1 MSEENENPNIRHYS
15 SEDVARLKK
24 LVQEGVSVMQEIEDL
39 RGGLSDTIKA
49 VAEEVGVKPGQL
61 RKVIAT
67 IHKNS
72 LGEQKDKLD
81 EIEDIIE
88 TIGYGNKGI

>member
-49 VAEEVGVKPGQL
+49 VAEEVGVKPTQL
-61 RKVIAT
+61 RKVIST